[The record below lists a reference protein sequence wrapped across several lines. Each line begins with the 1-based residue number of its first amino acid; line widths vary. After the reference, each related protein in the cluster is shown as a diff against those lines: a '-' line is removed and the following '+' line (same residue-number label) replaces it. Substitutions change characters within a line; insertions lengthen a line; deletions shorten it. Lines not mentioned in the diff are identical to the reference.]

1 VRRVV
6 TGLRGDAIEKRVV
19 VLTQNEE
26 NIIDKCEVVT
36 IGKLLFTIEITSFT
50 IEKLMP
56 QVAIEKR
63 SSTIVKTL
71 KMSLHRIQSKNLI
84 YNR

>member
-1 VRRVV
+1 M